1 MTIVCEILPGGRSV
15 RLIKDLIVRD
25 DDGTTIR
32 VPAGFVSD
40 FASVP
45 RIFWRVAPPW
55 GPYSEAAVV
64 HDWLYRTGYPRAE
77 ADATFRRL
85 MARAGVRFPLRWAM
99 WVAVRAFGWM
109 HWRRVGVAVAAVLCL
124 SSARDYISA
133 SELAPA
139 FPGRGQACRGFDGAP
154 NRAKNSERS
163 PTRRNFFL
171 AGGGVS
177 RRALILLEIGVKKN

>member
-124 SSARDYISA
+124 SSAGCMTTIDVGD
-133 SELAPA
+133 
-139 FPGRGQACRGFDGAP
+139 GRARIGGPWLLGNVSVAVSDEDRMMIVGQDKGDFYRTVEALGAAGIQAAGAP
-154 NRAKNSERS
+154 
-163 PTRRNFFL
+163 
-171 AGGGVS
+171 
-177 RRALILLEIGVKKN
+177 